1 MMTVVLL
8 LPVGSFAG
16 EAVGEPKTGTISG
29 RVFLDENAD
38 AVFADCDCDCGLED
52 IPVRLYRNHCG
63 GLIIQTAKTDEQG
76 FYHFQDLE
84 PGDYCVMPNP
94 KMICEGYQ
102 ATKSITQKVRVEPG
116 QDAEV
121 EWFGLDHFID
131 IN

>member
-1 MMTVVLL
+1 MMMTVVLL
-8 LPVGSFAG
+8 LPAGSFAG
-16 EAVGEPKTGTISG
+16 EAVGEPKTG
-29 RVFLDENAD
+29 N
-38 AVFADCDCDCGLED
+38 
-52 IPVRLYRNHCG
+52 
-63 GLIIQTAKTDEQG
+63 EQG